1 MDLGMRTP
9 LLDAFRRGDVPREA
23 RVAAADGSLAPRAHE
38 QLALLMLL
46 STDSDAEVAG
56 IADRTLASIPQ
67 GRLAGFLA
75 RSDVGPEMRA
85 FFAARGIE
93 PADVPD
99 GDPDVPLVEVAAAG
113 VDEAGEATPEDEQS
127 TLQRLATLG
136 IAQRI
141 GVAMKG
147 TREERAILIRD
158 PNRIVASAVLSSPK
172 VTETEIEIFARMGSV
187 SEDTL
192 RIIGGSRAWTK
203 RYGVVVALVKNPKTP
218 VAMSMNLMPRLG
230 DKELKALSTDRNIPD
245 ALRMAARRRSA
256 RD

>member
-1 MDLGMRTP
+1 MR
-9 LLDAFRRGDVPREA
+9 D
-23 RVAAADGSLAPRAHE
+23 
-38 QLALLMLL
+38 
-46 STDSDAEVAG
+46 
-56 IADRTLASIPQ
+56 
-67 GRLAGFLA
+67 
-75 RSDVGPEMRA
+75 
-85 FFAARGIE
+85 FFAARGIV
-93 PADVPD
+93 PADLPD
-99 GDPDVPLVEVAAAG
+99 GDPDVPLVEVPVPAASGDAASD
-113 VDEAGEATPEDEQS
+113 DEES
-127 TLQRLATLG
+127 TLQRLASLG

-192 RIIGGSRAWTK
+192 RIIGASRAWTK

-245 ALRMAARRRSA
+245 ALRTAARRRSHK
-256 RD
+256 D